1 MMIFTAILLPI
12 LFVSAQYENNTA
24 LSSRGQGFGPANS
37 TEVSPMRV
45 AAADHFNLR
54 GYIPPAASTDL
65 LPPNSKPFN
74 ISAFKAKE
82 EEEEEEDTSQL
93 DRGLRRRK
101 NKKKNKK
108 KNTKKN
114 KNRNKA
120 GKKRNRNGNKKVKK
134 NKKKGKSNKS
144 SKRSKSKNGKR

>member
-82 EEEEEEDTSQL
+82 EEEEEDTL
-93 DRGLRRRK
+93 HVDRGLRRRK

-108 KNTKKN
+108 KN
-114 KNRNKA
+114 KNR
-120 GKKRNRNGNKKVKK
+120 KRNRNGNKKVNKI
-134 NKKKGKSNKS
+134 KKKGKSNKS

>member
-1 MMIFTAILLPI
+1 MMIITAILLPI
-12 LFVSAQYENNTA
+12 LFVSAKYENNTA
-24 LSSRGQGFGPANS
+24 LSSQGQGFGPANS

-45 AAADHFNLR
+45 AAAAHFHLR
-54 GYIPPAASTDL
+54 GYIPPAASTTL
-65 LPPNSKPFN
+65 LLSNSKPLH

-82 EEEEEEDTSQL
+82 EEEEEVTWYIHV
-93 DRGLRRRK
+93 DRGLRRK
-101 NKKKNKK
+101 KNNKKNNKNN
-108 KNTKKN
+108 KNN
-114 KNRNKA
+114 KNRNKS